1 MDPRLSHHRLAL
13 SSLAVV
19 ALVGCGAHVV
29 VDGTSS
35 SAGAGG
41 TGGTAGTAG
50 VGGTSGTGGAG
61 GVGLTPAQCTC
72 ACTTLMSAGG
82 CADLCDDKQ
91 NGQAGTPNWC
101 NGAAALSQCAA
112 CLGSKCSI
120 DPTDQEAQSSCM

>member
-1 MDPRLSHHRLAL
+1 MRLSWIFSGIAVAALLSPLAACK
-13 SSLAVV
+13 SS
-19 ALVGCGAHVV
+19 
-29 VDGTSS
+29 
-35 SAGAGG
+35 GAGG
-41 TGGTAGTAG
+41 
-50 VGGTSGTGGAG
+50 SGGGAG
-61 GVGLTPAQCTC
+61 GEASTGGGGASGGEKGSGGAGGEVTTADCTC